1 MAMCEILTRLQH
13 LPRTYKG
20 GVTAAEKDSSLLMLL
35 PFHPFRACVAG
46 LGLFLQ

>member
-1 MAMCEILTRLQH
+1 MAVREILTRPQNLS
-13 LPRTYKG
+13 RKYKG
-20 GVTAAEKDSSLLMLL
+20 PVIAAEKDSWLLMLL